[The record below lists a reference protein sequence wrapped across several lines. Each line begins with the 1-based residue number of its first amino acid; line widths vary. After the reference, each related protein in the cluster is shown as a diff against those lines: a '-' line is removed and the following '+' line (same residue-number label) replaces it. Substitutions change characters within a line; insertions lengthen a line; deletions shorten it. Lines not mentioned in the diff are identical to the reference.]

1 MPARKRTRVVVDVN
15 VLVAALISADQAFVQ
30 LLFNKQRLTV
40 LVSDTLFE
48 EFERVTARSRLRK
61 YFTSV
66 EAARALRRIHGLSE
80 HVDADPPF
88 AKVCRDEK
96 DDYLLAL
103 ARTGKADLLITGDED
118 LLVLKKYG
126 KARIVKPAAFRKEFL

>member
-1 MPARKRTRVVVDVN
+1 MN

-30 LLFNKQRLTV
+30 LLFNKQRFTV
-40 LVSDTLFE
+40 LVSDTLLE
-48 EFERVTARSRLRK
+48 EFDRVTARSRLRK

-103 ARTGKADLLITGDED
+103 ARMGKADLLITGDED
-118 LLVLKKYG
+118 LLVLKNYAKT
-126 KARIVKPAAFRKEFL
+126 RVLKPVAFKKEYI